1 MKKYIITVLIIAVG
15 LIIAQEMS
23 VDGKLTV
30 TDEIDLTGNR
40 ITNVGDPVEDTDGVN
55 ALYVE
60 SRVANQNNIIELK
73 CAWESYDLYSTHP
86 QGAGSCTPPDCPEGW
101 TELAMSNEVS
111 AVGLASGGYWLEL
124 GNTIRIC
131 QESE

>member
-60 SRVANQNNIIELK
+60 SRVANHSNIIELS
-73 CAWESYDLYSTHP
+73 CGWSTTCFNCDP
-86 QGAGSCTPPDCPEGW
+86 EIGSCTPPACPEGW
-101 TELAMSNEVS
+101 IELAQSNAIAGVD
-111 AVGLASGGYWLEL
+111 AIFTNNTPMYTV
-124 GNTIRIC
+124 GNTTRIC
-131 QESE
+131 IESE

>member
-60 SRVANQNNIIELK
+60 SRVANHSNIIELS
-73 CAWESYDLYSTHP
+73 CGWNTFNTTSNTMPDI
-86 QGAGSCTPPDCPEGW
+86 GSCTPPECPEGW
-101 TELAMSNEVS
+101 TELAISNEVTS
-111 AVGLASGGYWLEL
+111 VSSGGLDTMV